1 MILISLAL
9 KLFKSKFIFKIT
21 MVVVFMHVY
30 AHFPKTI
37 LVKHLQMILKINQ
50 IPKWVCV
57 SLVCGVCQ
65 QQLWAEDTLTTENPS
80 DTSAVSNSSK
90 GQASSVT
97 PSSTAV
103 GTDDSLQML
112 QQQQQNQQ
120 ISDFKPISF
129 DDLEQMPESRIDPS
143 MANEIE
149 REAEQAKQEAQNS
162 RPTTA
167 IPVTSTTTQTAQQVA
182 GLQQSPVNVDQL
194 MSQIQTDQNTTVT
207 AGTSSGSDSNDNTF
221 ELSTAKTQEKPKS
234 FLQKAVAKIKPKKDL
249 NAVSVP
255 KISVTVTGA
264 PKELQE
270 NIKNKLSSFTTESF
284 SDYNSAFPQL
294 RTMATQAAQAVG
306 YYNAQFK
313 FSKTGSDQVAVQVT
327 PNDPVK
333 VETQNIEFS
342 GAGAKSPQ
350 FQVIRLIPDLDVGS
364 ILNHGLYEQTKT
376 RITTAATENGFFDA
390 YWRLHDVKVQLPDN
404 KADINLRYETG
415 ERYKLANVEFR
426 MSDPSK
432 PLPLKLKV
440 LQSMVPWKD
449 GDDYTFWR
457 VNTLAN
463 NLTNSRYFN
472 WSLVDTIKP
481 DPIIKSLELAP
492 DIQKLVD
499 EQKLQET
506 TAVQQSQDAN
516 SKRANYSDREVTQS
530 VVDENQFAG
539 ADQNT
544 KVEGLETKAQQAEK
558 KTEKEQLQEQ
568 ARAEKKVPVIVTLNA
583 DKLNNAELGL
593 GWGTDTGPRIRAQ
606 YRRAIVNSSG
616 HSFDAN
622 MEVSQI
628 RQAVDAR
635 YSIPNK
641 DPLNDYFSLVGGY
654 EREKFDGVGPGM
666 SLTTESA
673 VVGAE
678 HLIKN
683 PLGNWQ
689 QTYGFRYR
697 LDQIHQI
704 GEVDSAD
711 VPDAFLKP
719 GSNPQQQALLFG
731 YQIARTDSNNPV
743 NPTKGL
749 KQSYKIQLGSKSAMS
764 DANMAI
770 VNADWNAMYSL
781 GKNYDHQ
788 FVASLQFGYIFTDD
802 FANVP
807 YNLRFFAGGDQSIR
821 GFDYKSLSPT
831 EDGYKIGGQALAVGS
846 LEYNYQFKEGWRAAI
861 FSDVGNA
868 YDKNFSNST
877 AYSVGLGIRWQ
888 SPIGPIR
895 LDVASGISD
904 PNHPI
909 RLHFFIGSQLQ

>member
-1 MILISLAL
+1 
-9 KLFKSKFIFKIT
+9 
-21 MVVVFMHVY
+21 MHVR
-30 AHFPKTI
+30 AQFQKTI
-37 LVKHLQMILKINQ
+37 LVENLQTILKINQ
-50 IPKWVCV
+50 IHKFVCV
-57 SLVCGVCQ
+57 SLVCGLCQ
-65 QQLWAEDTLTTENPS
+65 HYAWAEDTTTRSGDLKSTTTTN
-80 DTSAVSNSSK
+80 TNSSNPTSPT
-90 GQASSVT
+90 SSD
-97 PSSTAV
+97 SSE
-103 GTDDSLQML
+103 DSMQML
-112 QQQQQNQQ
+112 QQQQQNQNLT
-120 ISDFKPISF
+120 DFKKISF
-129 DDLEQMPESRIDPS
+129 DDLEKMPASSIDTS

-149 REAEQAKQEAQNS
+149 REAEQAKKEAQTS
-162 RPTTA
+162 RSESIAPK
-167 IPVTSTTTQTAQQVA
+167 PVQPVAQTAQQVNE
-182 GLQQSPVNVDQL
+182 LQQSPVNVDQL
-194 MSQIQTDQNTTVT
+194 MHQIQSDQNTTVT
-207 AGTSSGSDSNDNTF
+207 AETSKQSALSDSTF
-221 ELSTAKTQEKPKS
+221 ELANTEPQKPKG
-234 FLQKAVAKIKPKKDL
+234 FFQKTIARIKPKKDL
-249 NAVSVP
+249 NAVSIP
-255 KISVTVTGA
+255 KISVTVEGA
-264 PKELQE
+264 PKDLKE
-270 NIKNKLSSFTTESF
+270 NIKNKLETFTTEAY
-284 SDYNSAFPQL
+284 SDYNSALPQL
-294 RTMATQAAQAVG
+294 RAMSTQAAQAVG
-306 YYNAQFK
+306 YYNAKFK
-313 FSKTGSDQVAVQVT
+313 FNKTGNDHLTVQVT
-327 PNDPVK
+327 PNEPVK
-333 VETQNIEFS
+333 VESQNIEFS
-342 GAGAKSPQ
+342 GVGANSPQ

-364 ILNHGLYEQTKT
+364 IFNHGLYEQTKN
-376 RITTAATENGFFDA
+376 RINDAASENGFFDA

-415 ERYKLANVEFR
+415 ERYKLSNVEFR

-472 WSLVDTIKP
+472 WSLVDSIKP
-481 DPIIKSLELAP
+481 DPIVKPLELAP

-499 EQKLQET
+499 EQKLQEVE
-506 TAVQQSQDAN
+506 AVQQSQDKTT
-516 SKRANYSDREVTQS
+516 KRANYSDKEVTQN
-530 VVDENQFAG
+530 VVDEDQFAG
-539 ADQNT
+539 TDQNT
-544 KVEGLETKAQQAEK
+544 QDSILQDQSQQTEK
-558 KTEKEQLQEQ
+558 KSEKEQLQDQ

-583 DKLNNAELGL
+583 DKLNSAELGV
-593 GWGTDTGPRIRAQ
+593 GWGTDTGPRVRAQ
-606 YRRAIVNSSG
+606 YRRAIVNSWG

-628 RQAVDAR
+628 RQAVDTR

-683 PLGNWQ
+683 PIGNWQ
-689 QTYGFRYR
+689 QIYGFRYR

-704 GEVDSAD
+704 GEVDSSD

-719 GSNPQQQALLFG
+719 GSNPQQQALLLG
-731 YQIARTDSNNPV
+731 YQISRTDSNNPV
-743 NPTKGL
+743 NPTKGI
-749 KQSYKIQLGSKSAMS
+749 KQVYKIQLGSKSALS

-770 VNADWNAMYSL
+770 ANADWSFIYSI
-781 GKNYDHQ
+781 GENYNHQ
-788 FVASLQFGYIFTDD
+788 FVGGLHLGYIFTDD

-868 YDKNFSNST
+868 YDKSFSNST